1 MPEPRATHPPT
12 AGSGVAVIRVR
23 KIDHLV
29 LRSGQVPEMVRFYR
43 DVLGCRVER
52 ELPPA
57 TGLTQLRAGDALIDI
72 VAVDSELGRAG
83 GGPPTTSENNLD
95 HFCLRIEDIGEDEL
109 RAWLESR
116 GVECGAFQT
125 RYGADG
131 FGPSIYIR
139 DPDGNTV
146 ELRGAGP

>member
-1 MPEPRATHPPT
+1 M
-12 AGSGVAVIRVR
+12 IRVR

-29 LRSGQVPEMVRFYR
+29 LRSSQVPEMVRFYR

-52 ELPPA
+52 ELPPE

-72 VAVDSELGRAG
+72 VAVESELGRAG
-83 GGPPTTSENNLD
+83 GGPPTGSENNLD

-109 RAWLESR
+109 RTWLESR
-116 GVECGAFQT
+116 GVHCGEFQR
-125 RYGADG
+125 RYGAEG
-131 FGPSIYIR
+131 FGLSIYIQ

-146 ELRGAGP
+146 ELRGAAP

>member
-1 MPEPRATHPPT
+1 M
-12 AGSGVAVIRVR
+12 IRIR

-29 LRSGQVPEMVRFYR
+29 LRSKNVAGMVRFYQE
-43 DVLGCRVER
+43 VLGCEVER

-57 TGLTQLRAGDALIDI
+57 VGLTQLRAGNALIDI

-83 GGPPTTSENNLD
+83 GAPPGPTGNNVD
-95 HFCLRIEDIGEDEL
+95 HFCLELQAVGEHEL
-109 RAWLESR
+109 REWLESR
-116 GVECGAFQT
+116 GVECGPFQT
-125 RYGADG
+125 RYGAGG

-146 ELRGAGP
+146 ELRPGVE

>member
-1 MPEPRATHPPT
+1 MIE
-12 AGSGVAVIRVR
+12 VR

-29 LRSGQVPEMVRFYR
+29 LRTENVAEMVRFYE

-52 ELPPA
+52 TLPEE

-83 GGPPTTSENNLD
+83 GGAPGRKGNNLD
-95 HFCLRIEDIGEDEL
+95 HFCLEL
-109 RAWLESR
+109 RDVGESELRDWLLSR
-116 GVECGAFQT
+116 GVDCGEFET
-125 RYGADG
+125 RYGAGG
-131 FGPSIYIR
+131 FGPSIYIK

-146 ELRGAGP
+146 ELRPGVA

>member
-1 MPEPRATHPPT
+1 MIE
-12 AGSGVAVIRVR
+12 VR

-29 LRSGQVPEMVRFYR
+29 LRTENVAEMVRFYE

-52 ELPPA
+52 TLPEE

-83 GGPPTTSENNLD
+83 GGPPGRTGNSLD
-95 HFCLRIEDIGEDEL
+95 HFCLELKDTGPSEL
-109 RAWLESR
+109 RDWLVGQ
-116 GVECGAFQT
+116 GVECGEFET
-125 RYGADG
+125 RYGAGG
-131 FGPSIYIR
+131 FGLSIYIK

-146 ELRGAGP
+146 ELRPDRP

>member
-1 MPEPRATHPPT
+1 MIE
-12 AGSGVAVIRVR
+12 IR

-29 LRSGQVPEMVRFYR
+29 LRTKNVAGMVRFYE

-52 ELPPA
+52 TLPPE

-83 GGPPTTSENNLD
+83 GGAPGRSGNNLD
-95 HFCLRIEDIGEDEL
+95 HFCLQLKGINPTDL
-109 RAWLESR
+109 RDWLVGH
-116 GVECGAFQT
+116 GVECGDFET
-125 RYGADG
+125 RYGAGG
-131 FGPSIYIR
+131 FGLSIYIE

-146 ELRGAGP
+146 ELRPDGP

>member
-1 MPEPRATHPPT
+1 M
-12 AGSGVAVIRVR
+12 IRIR
-23 KIDHLV
+23 KVDHLV
-29 LRSGQVPEMVRFYR
+29 LRSAHVPAMVRFYC

-72 VAVDSELGRAG
+72 VAADSELGRVG
-83 GGPPTTSENNLD
+83 GGPPTPTENNLD
-95 HFCLRIEDIGEDEL
+95 HFCLQLEAIGQDEL
-109 RAWLESR
+109 LAWLRSH
-116 GVECGAFQT
+116 GVDSGGFQT

-131 FGPSIYIR
+131 FGPSVYIR

-146 ELRGAGP
+146 ELRISAP